1 MTTLINLLP
10 ALTLLAILLALVYFI
25 AAFAMKVLRALA
37 AISTSVEE
45 IARTLKRQED
55 RP

>member
-25 AAFAMKVLRALA
+25 AAFAMKVLRALTV
-37 AISTSVEE
+37 ISNSIEE
-45 IARTLKRQED
+45 IARTLKHRDD